1 MPWVHCAFNQSIDKV
16 LLHLPAGGGAGERGE
31 RGQRCVQ
38 LEQQH
43 SREQDQWQT
52 WQASVQDL
60 EVTDKPSQALVSQE
74 DSPIEV

>member
-1 MPWVHCAFNQSIDKV
+1 MFS
-16 LLHLPAGGGAGERGE
+16 LLLPAGGGAGERGE

-74 DSPIEV
+74 ESPIEV